1 MPEYGAFA
9 PAPEGPV
16 SSCCHGQCQPAIP
29 LILAK
34 GQGSQVGLPTGL
46 PRSPIPPTH
55 TAVFSQPD
63 LWVYQLQKSMVG
75 HRPTVCLLIHEY
87 SLPYHAPLSGV
98 PDIGGGDNSS
108 QQAQTELGI
117 SLSSTGH
124 CDPRVTS
131 TPRGLSHPWVVGDPS
146 YGCLRSRP
154 SSRSTAVLCCSVGS
168 HGTPSSAL

>member
-131 TPRGLSHPWVVGDPS
+131 TPRDH
-146 YGCLRSRP
+146 
-154 SSRSTAVLCCSVGS
+154 SSFPDTSTAGCWAVYCSCGLGEWKPQGS
-168 HGTPSSAL
+168 VTHG